1 MAINFWRVGIGAILG
16 AVLAIH
22 SANAQGTP
30 NSGDLISAIAPM
42 VPPFWVVSG
51 INITAAE
58 NEGSLV
64 SPLVRQRFVA
74 TATAETALFVKADE
88 QFSNAPFSVVLETF
102 SVGTVRKLYGT
113 AGSTYRAGK
122 WEIEVDLENSLI
134 ELGKPI
140 TLFEGPTYIAG
151 SQDLQTA
158 IDQMSF
164 IGAAAREFNEIITLS
179 ETRRSHTLEL
189 LEAERIAFEDE
200 KSKQL
205 GILQEIFEQTR
216 EKLVASEQI
225 RTKNSIARLETA
237 ELQKLEAAL
246 IAQAEQNKRT
256 EEARR
261 ANAISGL
268 EVRKSYYDNLIEK
281 IGGGNLT
288 LAKAAFDSAMQSE
301 DKEFIRFAARLAIQ
315 SGHSELKAAALAW
328 ILLQKP
334 VFSITFQG
342 DKRWVLPVSIDS
354 IDTTTLRFR
363 ATVDKDDSEGSV
375 SHTTLT
381 IRGLYSG
388 NCSYSLTVQ
397 KTGNLK
403 GTASCGSQLMPATAD
418 LF

>member
-216 EKLVASEQI
+216 ENWLL
-225 RTKNSIARLETA
+225 RN
-237 ELQKLEAAL
+237 
-246 IAQAEQNKRT
+246 
-256 EEARR
+256 
-261 ANAISGL
+261 
-268 EVRKSYYDNLIEK
+268 
-281 IGGGNLT
+281 
-288 LAKAAFDSAMQSE
+288 
-301 DKEFIRFAARLAIQ
+301 RFAQRTVSQGLKQQNSRNLRL
-315 SGHSELKAAALAW
+315 H
-328 ILLQKP
+328 
-334 VFSITFQG
+334 
-342 DKRWVLPVSIDS
+342 
-354 IDTTTLRFR
+354 
-363 ATVDKDDSEGSV
+363 
-375 SHTTLT
+375 
-381 IRGLYSG
+381 
-388 NCSYSLTVQ
+388 
-397 KTGNLK
+397 
-403 GTASCGSQLMPATAD
+403 
-418 LF
+418 